1 MTTNE
6 SRQLNALLAMALW
19 GGCIA
24 GALGL
29 LVGVL
34 ALLNGT
40 LIAAAVATTG
50 AGVVFGLL
58 GNALLR

>member
-1 MTTNE
+1 MTKNE

-24 GALGL
+24 GALGFL
-29 LVGVL
+29 IGVL
-34 ALLNGT
+34 ALLNGN
-40 LIAAAVATTG
+40 LLVAAVAITG

-58 GNALLR
+58 GNALVR